1 MAASGE
7 RSTGSISAIRQLLGQ
22 GETVSVSVAL
32 CAVAVVGAD
41 RALPQGAPGGIQL
54 TPGFQ
59 RPPMP
64 GFQPRPATPPPT
76 QRFQVY
82 IKPGGALTPP
92 PTAAPTGVLAS
103 PPNGGLSG
111 ATGATTRDV
120 GMIVGPTSNV
130 GSSGNNARPQST
142 LPAAAKWGGSSSGS
156 GAAGGGSSYASGVG
170 GGSSSGSGAARPA
183 RYYAPASHN
192 CALPSPD
199 AGRPGSVSPTCA
211 CGRYP
216 YPPCNKVTPR

>member
-54 TPGFQ
+54 T
-59 RPPMP
+59 P

-192 CALPSPD
+192 CAAVTGRWE
-199 AGRPGSVSPTCA
+199 AGQRLADLCVWTLSLSA
-211 CGRYP
+211 LQ
-216 YPPCNKVTPR
+216 

>member
-1 MAASGE
+1 LAASGE

-54 TPGFQ
+54 T
-59 RPPMP
+59 P

-156 GAAGGGSSYASGVG
+156 GAAGGGSSSEGSAAGGGSSSDSGAG
-170 GGSSSGSGAARPA
+170 GGSSSGSGAAGPA

-192 CALPSPD
+192 SK
-199 AGRPGSVSPTCA
+199 TA

-216 YPPCNKVTPR
+216 YPPCR